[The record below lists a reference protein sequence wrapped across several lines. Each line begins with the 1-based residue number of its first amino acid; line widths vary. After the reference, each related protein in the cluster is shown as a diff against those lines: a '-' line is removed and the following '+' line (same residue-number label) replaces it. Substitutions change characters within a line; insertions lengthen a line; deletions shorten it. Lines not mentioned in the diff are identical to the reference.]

1 MSDALNPEL
10 RFKDFSSPWAKSRL
24 GDVGSKVVQ
33 KNSDLR
39 YSETFTNSAEK
50 GIISQRDYF
59 SKSISK
65 ESNIGGY
72 TIVEPDGFVYN
83 PRISENAPVGP
94 IKRNKTG
101 RTGVVSPL
109 YTVFSIR
116 GVDPEYAEWYFAGN
130 KWHLFMYQN
139 GNTGA
144 RHDRLSI
151 DVESFFNLPLTI
163 PGAAEQNCVGS
174 FFSWLDSA
182 LESGEKKLEKLRQFK
197 QSMLVKMFPQGNS
210 CVPEIRFA
218 GFEGEWSGEDFE
230 DLFDFGRTVVLPRE
244 ALNYKS
250 GQGLN
255 IHYGDIL
262 TKFSY
267 WLTKEEELPFVDNPE
282 LVSKALARC
291 LKQGDII
298 MADTAEDESVGR
310 CVELRIDSSLPI
322 FAGLHT
328 YALTPQK
335 KFAPGYLGV
344 FMNSSMVHEQIVR
357 FSQGT
362 KVTSISKESL
372 KRISCLIP
380 TYQEQARIAEYFRE
394 LDELLEAE
402 EEKLEKLRQLKATFL
417 QKMFV

>member
-1 MSDALNPEL
+1 MTESAVPKIRFAGLEGPWKSLTLGEASEVNPRSVLPEEFEYVDLESVVGTSMVGHRHEYRESAPSRAQRLALV
-10 RFKDFSSPWAKSRL
+10 
-24 GDVGSKVVQ
+24 GDIFYQTVRPYQ
-33 KNSDLR
+33 KNNLLFEELEGD
-39 YSETFTNSAEK
+39 F
-50 GIISQRDYF
+50 
-59 SKSISK
+59 
-65 ESNIGGY
+65 
-72 TIVEPDGFVYN
+72 
-83 PRISENAPVGP
+83 
-94 IKRNKTG
+94 
-101 RTGVVSPL
+101 
-109 YTVFSIR
+109 VFSTGYAQLRPSGDSMFLFAQIQKDSFVTDVLNR
-116 GVDPEYAEWYFAGN
+116 CTGTSYPAINPSSLKEVAVHTPQRAEEEQGVG
-130 KWHLFMYQN
+130 LFFY
-139 GNTGA
+139 
-144 RHDRLSI
+144 
-151 DVESFFNLPLTI
+151 E
-163 PGAAEQNCVGS
+163 
-174 FFSWLDSA
+174 LDMA

-230 DLFDFGRTVVLPRE
+230 ELFDFGRTVVLPRE
-244 ALNYKS
+244 ALNYNS

-362 KVTSISKESL
+362 KVASISKESL

-394 LDELLEAE
+394 LDELLKAE